1 VLVLPAIVLVLSVG
15 LYLMRLNESSAGDH
29 HEGRTDD

>member
-15 LYLMRLNESSAGDH
+15 LYLMRLNESSAG
-29 HEGRTDD
+29 EGRTDD